1 MARRVDQ
8 RLSFCLAHQD
18 RPTDTRCAACLKP
31 ICEEC
36 TLVTDQGKF
45 CGNECFEKRMAANER
60 VQILKA
66 EEERDRIP
74 KMIRTLIGWGLKILF
89 LVALYFVYTQL
100 PDAWKGWLDKSF
112 AGLWKT
118 ISGAFGR

>member
-1 MARRVDQ
+1 MARKVDQ

-45 CGNECFEKRMAANER
+45 CGNECFEKRLGANER
-60 VQILKA
+60 VRVLKE

-74 KMIRTLIGWGLKILF
+74 KMIRTLIGWAIKILV
-89 LVALYFVYTQL
+89 LVALYYAFTQL
-100 PDAWKGWLDKSF
+100 PLAWKVWLSKSF
-112 AGLWKT
+112 KGLWKSIT
-118 ISGAFGR
+118 GAFGH